1 MNRNPFFNRQRITDP
16 AYFVGRKAEVE
27 TLYSAVVTHQCRSL
41 VGERKMGKS
50 SLLTHICNPETMRLY
65 GLNPERQLLLYFDLE
80 GMASAAAQDFWVEI
94 LDALLLRL
102 PSGELAE
109 AVRRMVDGGD
119 VRFMAVRRL
128 LRRVRDAGF
137 DLVLCLDEFE
147 SLARNPRFEPDFYGE
162 LRSLAGEMGL
172 VYLTA
177 SKRSL
182 YELTYE
188 HADTLSS
195 PFFNIFSELPLTALS
210 DEEAQELLGHVSGLL
225 GGAAFCVQ
233 EMELA
238 QQIAGNHPFFLQV
251 AGFHLYETPGRGQ
264 PRPAETAALVRKR
277 YLAEAEDHY
286 RYLWSQLSST
296 QQMAL
301 VHLDQAPEP
310 MVRILRIKSLVE
322 ERQGRVTPFSETFAE
337 FLKRQREVEETGA
350 RSTASGSSDL
360 IGRTLGGYR
369 VVSPIG
375 QGGMAEVFKGYQPN
389 LDRYVALKILSPRF
403 AADNEFYERFQR
415 EAAAVARLHHP
426 NIVQVYDFGTVDRLT
441 YMVMEYIPGPTLKE
455 RVRTLRGRSEH
466 LSRGEVLS
474 VTRQIASALDHA
486 HANGLIHRDIKPA
499 NILLRSNEFDPH
511 NPQEAY
517 AVLTDFGVVKML
529 EGVKFTAT
537 GMTMGTPDYMS
548 PEQARGDDV
557 GRASD
562 IYALGVVV
570 YEMLVG
576 QLPFSAD
583 TPLAVLLKHM
593 NDAPPKPHTVS
604 PQLPVAVDLVL
615 ERALAKQPH
624 ERFATASEFAA
635 ALERAFS

>member
-102 PSGELAE
+102 PPGELAE

-604 PQLPVAVDLVL
+604 PQLPMAVDLVL

>member
-102 PSGELAE
+102 PPGELAE

-474 VTRQIASALDHA
+474 VIRQIASALDHA